1 METPQPTTPPKRRSG
16 ALLGIG
22 IGLVVL
28 ALIGLGGLLIPRLL
42 NTTASTVNVTAAAMP
57 ADIQIYFSFN
67 PHFDKL
73 PNGDVVLKTW
83 NDPEIAKSIED
94 SIRDALV
101 NNDLDWDQDIASWL
115 GDEIGLGTSNLPLD
129 PNASSETPPSLVLVV
144 ATRDTAKSDA
154 LLAKLRSASEANGS
168 KYTEQTYRG
177 VTTVEQQASFDTE
190 WPMAYATLND
200 LVIAATGS
208 DTLHAAIDAALDGK
222 GLDKSS
228 NYQATLSQ
236 LRGGR
241 AVTMYFDLALL
252 LKALFEQM
260 EEAGAF
266 RTTALSQSALES
278 LEALQGVAMGL
289 SFEAN
294 GLRFEIIASTD
305 VSKLPSDQ
313 VAIVTAPANPNRLL
327 RAAPDSTFLF
337 SGGQSLASLSRIF
350 LESMRSA
357 DASVEESLQA
367 FERAAEVDLEKDIFG
382 WMTGEFAIVAM
393 PGAGFG
399 GGTSQIPFGLALIIE
414 AADKQLAETN
424 IHKLIQAL
432 AAESRAGISEV
443 IVGDAPLHALLD
455 NFNDEPVLVYGLLGD
470 NFVLTLS
477 DNTAKKIAGAA
488 DGSLAEDETF
498 KTAIASLP
506 KNNNGFFYLKPKP
519 IVDLL
524 MLGLTF
530 SGQECTACA
539 LFGPIRAIAA
549 AGEQPL
555 SEAGVGRTTLFV
567 LLDTSEDK

>member
-1 METPQPTTPPKRRSG
+1 METPQPTTPPKSRSRV
-16 ALLGIG
+16 LLGIG
-22 IGLVVL
+22 IAVVVV
-28 ALIGLGGLLIPRLL
+28 ALIGLGVLLIPRLL
-42 NTTASTVNVTAAAMP
+42 NTTASTVNVTAAVMP
-57 ADIQIYFSFN
+57 ADTQVYLSFN

-73 PNGDVVLKTW
+73 PNGDVVLKAW

-94 SIRDALV
+94 SIRDALEG
-101 NNDLDWDQDIASWL
+101 NDLDWDQDIAPWL

-129 PNASSETPPSLVLVV
+129 PNASRETPPSLVLVA
-144 ATRDTAKSDA
+144 ATRDTARSDA
-154 LLAKLRSASEANGS
+154 LLAKLRAASEANGS
-168 KYTEQTYRG
+168 KYTEQAYRG
-177 VTTVEQQASFDTE
+177 VTTVEQTGPDSGTS
-190 WPMAYATLND
+190 MAYATFNS
-200 LVIAATGS
+200 LVVVATS
-208 DTLHAAIDAALDGK
+208 ADDLHAAIDASLDGK

-241 AVTMYFDLALL
+241 AVTVYFDLALL
-252 LKALFEQM
+252 LKALFERM
-260 EEAGAF
+260 EEAGGF
-266 RTTALSQSALES
+266 QTTPLSQSALES
-278 LEALQGVAMGL
+278 LEALQGMAIGL

-313 VAIVTAPANPNRLL
+313 AAIFTAPANPNRLL

-337 SGGQSLASLSRIF
+337 AGGQNLASLSRIF

-432 AAESRAGISEV
+432 AAESRAEISEV
-443 IVGDAPLHALLD
+443 IVGDARLHALLD
-455 NFNDEPVLVYGLLGD
+455 NFNDEPVLVYGVLGD
-470 NFVLTLS
+470 HFVLALS

-488 DGSLAEDETF
+488 DGSLADDETF

-524 MLGLTF
+524 TLGLTF
-530 SGQECTACA
+530 SG
-539 LFGPIRAIAA
+539 
-549 AGEQPL
+549 
-555 SEAGVGRTTLFV
+555 
-567 LLDTSEDK
+567 